1 MESTSWLYS
10 FYLSLLNPS
19 ASLTTSTWIQ
29 VTLHFTWTI
38 STAIELIYCLWPCPL
53 PSPLFLQP
61 FNHNLEVTSS
71 RKASLLTFLQYPK
84 LLQSQHFS
92 NCVDLITWANSF
104 KKAKAV
110 SLLLI
115 KVSILL
121 LFSHWVVSNSLWPHG
136 LQHTRLPCLSPTP
149 EACSNSGP
157 LSRWWYPAISSS
169 VVPFSSCLQSFPAS
183 GSFPMSQLFTSGD
196 QSIAAL
202 ASASVLLMNIQY
214 IAGCL
219 LYIGFSKLEWMNE
232 RMVGSGAKEVSQHVK
247 RVRKDR

>member
-10 FYLSLLNPS
+10 FYLCLLNPS
-19 ASLTTSTWIQ
+19 ASLTTSTLIQ

-38 STAIELIYCLWPCPL
+38 STAIELIYCFWPCPL

-61 FNHNLEVTSS
+61 FNHSLEVTSS

-104 KKAKAV
+104 KKAKVV

-121 LFSHWVVSNSLWPHG
+121 LFSRSVVSNSLWPHG
-136 LQHTRLPCLSPTP
+136 LQHARLPWPSLSPGVY
-149 EACSNSGP
+149 SNYVHWVTDTIQPSQP
-157 LSRWWYPAISSS
+157 LSSPSPPA
-169 VVPFSSCLQSFPAS
+169 FNL
-183 GSFPMSQLFTSGD
+183 
-196 QSIAAL
+196 
-202 ASASVLLMNIQY
+202 
-214 IAGCL
+214 
-219 LYIGFSKLEWMNE
+219 
-232 RMVGSGAKEVSQHVK
+232 SQHQGLFQWVSSLHQVTK
-247 RVRKDR
+247 VLQL

>member
-136 LQHTRLPCLSPTP
+136 LQHARLPWPSLSPGVY
-149 EACSNSGP
+149 SNYVHWVTDTIQPSQP
-157 LSRWWYPAISSS
+157 LSSPSPPAFNLSQHQGLFQWVSSS
-169 VVPFSSCLQSFPAS
+169 HQVTKVLQ
-183 GSFPMSQLFTSGD
+183 L
-196 QSIAAL
+196 
-202 ASASVLLMNIQY
+202 
-214 IAGCL
+214 
-219 LYIGFSKLEWMNE
+219 
-232 RMVGSGAKEVSQHVK
+232 
-247 RVRKDR
+247 